1 MDFSAQL
8 RKPGNLCVRT
18 TSYLLLNRS
27 IIIKIMRVS
36 IVSVILTFTSIQM
49 LLAFSVKAQSM
60 FTQKVTL
67 DAGYVSFETAI
78 KKIERQTPF
87 KFYYR
92 RTDIKNLTNLNT
104 VVGPQTVGQTLQEL
118 LHNTFL
124 SFRQI
129 YNSILIEKATQQTS
143 YEIKGRVIGLNREAI
158 DNATVNIKKVNSNTS
173 IQSTITDTGGHF
185 KFQVNEKGNYLVS
198 ISAVGMD
205 SLSIGITLADQQ
217 VIQLPDVVLSA
228 KTNTLKAVTVIG
240 KKAFI
245 EQKIDRTIINV
256 GALISN
262 DGANAL
268 EVLEKSPGVIV
279 EGNGTINFKGKS
291 GILILIDG
299 KPTYLSGANLT
310 AYLKTLPSS
319 SLDQIELMD
328 NPPAKYDAAGNAGVI
343 NIKTKRSKIA
353 GFNGSFSV
361 SYGQAHY
368 GQTSESLNLN
378 YRVNKVNLFAN
389 ISHSLNQVY
398 RQLDLNRNYF
408 DNSGNLSSAFEQ
420 TQYIKPKNNNT
431 NLKLGMDYYLT
442 PKTTW
447 GVVFTGTLSPGILD
461 NPSTNNLYDQN
472 YALSSVVTA
481 ENKSKSHFNNG
492 GVNLNYS
499 HQYDSLGKALT
510 FDLDYLKYNAKN
522 DQSFLN
528 QTFNLA
534 GTLTDTQ
541 VITDHLPTHINI
553 YSAKTDYTY
562 PLKNKAKLEAGL
574 KSSYVN
580 TDNAANY
587 FDVNNN
593 VSTVNYNL
601 SNQFL
606 YKENINAAY
615 LNFSKAF
622 NRFSLQGG
630 LRLENTNANGH
641 QLGNQLHADSSFT
654 RNYTNLFPT
663 AYVSYKLDSTGTH
676 LLVASYGRR
685 VGRPYYQD
693 LNPFIL
699 LSDKFTYSA
708 GNPYLKSQISDN
720 YKLSYN
726 YKSMFSAALYYN
738 HISNLQSEIV
748 RQQGNVFIDG
758 TGNIS
763 TATYVGASANLTLE
777 PAKWWFINTYVQVF
791 RTHFKGQLYASY
803 LDQSSTFGEGNMTNQ
818 FTLPAGWSAEISGYY
833 VMRRTTGQQINY
845 PVGQLNAGIQKKILH
860 NKGALR
866 FNARDILHT
875 YTADGVTNF
884 IPNATSSF
892 RNRFNSQAFTL
903 GFSYNF
909 GKSLNGTRKRNTGS
923 AESEKGRVKN

>member
-1 MDFSAQL
+1 MNFSAQL
-8 RKPGNLCVRT
+8 RKPGKLCVRT
-18 TSYLLLNRS
+18 AGYLLLNKS
-27 IIIKIMRVS
+27 IIIKIMRIS
-36 IVSVILTFTSIQM
+36 IVIIILTITSIQM
-49 LLAFSVKAQSM
+49 LLAFSVKGPSM
-60 FTQKVTL
+60 SIEKVRFNT
-67 DAGYVSFETAI
+67 GHESFEAAI
-78 KKIERQTPF
+78 KQIEQQTAF
-87 KFYYR
+87 RFYYR
-92 RTDIKNLTNLNT
+92 RADIKKLINLNM
-104 VVGPQTVGQTLQEL
+104 PASSQTVEQTLKEL

-129 YNSILIEKATQQTS
+129 DNSILIEKVTQQTS

-158 DNATVNIKKVNSNTS
+158 DYATVVIKKMSSNRP
-173 IQSTITDTGGHF
+173 IQSTTTDTSGHF
-185 KFQVNEKGNYLVS
+185 KLQVNEKGNYLVS
-198 ISAVGMD
+198 IFAVGMD
-205 SLSIGITLADQQ
+205 SLSISIMLSGQQ
-217 VIQLPDVVLSA
+217 LIQLPDVVLSA

-245 EQKIDRTIINV
+245 EQRIDRTIINV

-268 EVLEKSPGVIV
+268 EVLEKLPGVIV

-291 GILILIDG
+291 GVLILIDG
-299 KPTYLSGANLT
+299 KPTYLSGDNLT
-310 AYLKTLPSS
+310 AYLKTLSSS

-343 NIKTKRSKIA
+343 NIKTKRSTIA
-353 GFNGSFSV
+353 GFNGSFSA

-378 YRVNKVNLFAN
+378 YRVNKANLFAN
-389 ISHSLNQVY
+389 TSHSLNQVY
-398 RQLDLNRNYF
+398 RQLDLDRNYF
-408 DNSGNLSSAFEQ
+408 DNSGNLISAFEQ
-420 TQYIKPKNNNT
+420 AQYIKPKNNNT
-431 NLKLGMDYYLT
+431 NLKLGIDYYLT

-447 GVVFTGTLSPGILD
+447 GVVFTGTLSPGTLD

-472 YALSSVVTA
+472 YVLSSVLTA
-481 ENKSKSHFNNG
+481 DNKSKSHFNNG

-499 HQYDSLGKALT
+499 HQFDSLGKALT
-510 FDLDYLKYNAKN
+510 FDLDYLKYDAKS

-541 VITDHLPTHINI
+541 AITDHLPTHINI
-553 YSAKTDYTY
+553 YSVKTDYTH
-562 PLKNKAKLEAGL
+562 PLKNKAKLEGGL

-606 YKENINAAY
+606 YKENINATY

-641 QLGNQLHADSSFT
+641 QLGNQLHTDSSFT

-663 AYVSYKLDSTGTH
+663 AYLSYKLDSTGTH

-685 VGRPYYQD
+685 IGRPYYQD

-699 LSDKFTYSA
+699 LSDKFTYSS

-726 YKSMFSAALYYN
+726 YKSIFSAVLYYN

-758 TGNIS
+758 TGNIG

-777 PAKWWFINTYVQVF
+777 PTKWWFINTYVQVF
-791 RTHFKGQLYASY
+791 RTHFKGPLYASY

-818 FTLPAGWSAEISGYY
+818 FTLPAGWSVEVSGYY

-845 PVGQLNAGIQKKILH
+845 SVGQLNAGVQKKILH
-860 NKGALR
+860 NKAALR

-875 YTADGVTNF
+875 YTADGVINF
-884 IPNATSSF
+884 IANATSSF
-892 RNRFNSQAFTL
+892 KNRFNSQTFTL

-909 GKSLNGTRKRNTGS
+909 GKSLNGTRKRNDGS
-923 AESEKGRVKN
+923 AESEKGRVKG